1 MHPSPSLGAYKP
13 FVTEY
18 KLSFKDP
25 TPFMRKSGS
34 TKKLSKKGSS
44 NNRQQH
50 TPEPVNAPVYVA
62 ATPRSAPQEPTN
74 IFGLPAL
81 TSSGGVVAT
90 RQGNN
95 AGRKSK
101 STKNLW
107 APPPQR
113 NGIESTSLTLPGMV
127 GTHHE
132 VPFDINLPLIKTF
145 RRRRVLN
152 PVVKSTTAPPK
163 HRYNIISGDEIM
175 GEQYSGY
182 KEGRRAVIQTF
193 AHIDMTTNA
202 RTPGYNIISARD
214 YLTDDMEALTV

>member
-1 MHPSPSLGAYKP
+1 MHASPSLGAYKP

-18 KLSFKDP
+18 KLAFTDP
-25 TPFMRKSGS
+25 R
-34 TKKLSKKGSS
+34 GSS
-44 NNRQQH
+44 KSKAKKKKNQPAAPPS
-50 TPEPVNAPVYVA
+50 TAAAPVPSYIAIPVQQQL
-62 ATPRSAPQEPTN
+62 SQQPTN

-81 TSSGGVVAT
+81 PQSGIVAAC
-90 RQGNN
+90 QGG

-113 NGIESTSLTLPGMV
+113 NGVESTSLTLPGMA
-127 GTHHE
+127 GNHE
-132 VPFDINLPLIKTF
+132 VPFDVNLPLIKTF

-152 PVVKSTTAPPK
+152 PVVKSTTEPPK
-163 HRYNIISGDEIM
+163 HRYNILSGDEIM

-214 YLTDDMEALTV
+214 YLTDDAEALAV

>member
-1 MHPSPSLGAYKP
+1 MHSTPSLGAYKP

-18 KLSFKDP
+18 KLAFAAPRGSLKGKLKKKKNLAPKHKPETKAEHAQPLPRPP
-25 TPFMRKSGS
+25 TLPPLPS
-34 TKKLSKKGSS
+34 
-44 NNRQQH
+44 
-50 TPEPVNAPVYVA
+50 
-62 ATPRSAPQEPTN
+62 TN

-81 TSSGGVVAT
+81 PQSGIVVA
-90 RQGNN
+90 
-95 AGRKSK
+95 ARKSK
-101 STKNLW
+101 STKDLW

-113 NGIESTSLTLPGMV
+113 NGVESTSLSLPGMA
-127 GTHHE
+127 GNHE
-132 VPFDINLPLIKTF
+132 VPFDVNLPLIKTF

-152 PVVKSTTAPPK
+152 PVVKSTTEPPK
-163 HRYNIISGDEIM
+163 HRYNILSGDEIM

-214 YLTDDMEALTV
+214 YLTDDGEPLVV